1 MKSNTPARR
10 NLGAK
15 KAQGKAVKEQSKA
28 LIDVKQAV
36 KAAVEYFAKLYWD
49 KPYSD
54 LLVEEVELSE
64 TKRRWLIT
72 LSYAFE
78 PPPEPTLS
86 QLLAGKERP
95 RRYKVFEIEAATG
108 KVNAMRMRSI

>member
-1 MKSNTPARR
+1 MKSNAPSRR
-10 NLGAK
+10 NLGSK
-15 KAQGKAVKEQSKA
+15 KAQGKAAKQQSKA

-36 KAAVEYFAKLYWD
+36 KAAVEYFAKLYSD
-49 KPYSD
+49 KQYSD

-72 LSYAFE
+72 LSYASE
-78 PPPEPTLS
+78 PPPEPTIG
-86 QLLAGKERP
+86 QLLGGKERP

-108 KVNAMRMRSI
+108 KVNAMRMRSV